1 LGAWYAWSLGK
12 EFGAKTL
19 LINPC
24 YDPTNMLKK
33 YGINAHHDV
42 LEPTH
47 MDSVVIGEADEVIDF
62 TDEFKKSCANL
73 TLYPGVKHRFNGPE
87 FEKAVKELIG

>member
-1 LGAWYAWSLGK
+1 M
-12 EFGAKTL
+12 
-19 LINPC
+19 INPC

-33 YGINAHHDV
+33 YGINSHHDV

-87 FEKAVKELIG
+87 FEKAVKKLIG